1 MQERAPPRKKA
12 VNLSVDAELLAN
24 AKAAG
29 INLSSALETA
39 LRHQLKAQR
48 EELWRKENKAALNAY
63 DQHVQ
68 KDGLWSDEFRT
79 W

>member
-1 MQERAPPRKKA
+1 MLDRAKPRKKA
-12 VNLSVDAELLAN
+12 VNLSIDAKLLAA
-24 AKAAG
+24 AKEAG
-29 INLSSALETA
+29 TNLSALLEGA
-39 LRHQLKAQR
+39 LRQELKARQ
-48 EELWRKENKAALNAY
+48 EEQWRQENKAALDAY